1 MTHQKIEE
9 ILRDER
15 LLLSAVREGAREAVI
30 MHKRLGNPIA
40 GWRDGKVVIIQ
51 PEDIEIPPP
60 VEPPKADTNAA

>member
-1 MTHQKIEE
+1 MKHQKIEE

-15 LLLSAVREGAREAVI
+15 LLLNAVRDGAREAVI

-40 GWRDGKVVIIQ
+40 DWRDGKVVIIQ

-60 VEPPKADTNAA
+60 IEPVKTDTNAA